1 MSSIDNITDNDI
13 ELAIEELI
21 QRDYFNGVAIQNI
34 KQKRRRTEASTEE
47 KVIDIW
53 QSSWGKLIS
62 HQNVSDCNSFEGSKF
77 RRRFRIPYPVFKELL
92 IPLCEDRN
100 VFMSKKKSFIP
111 IEFKILIALRVL

>member
-1 MSSIDNITDNDI
+1 MVLQFKTLN
-13 ELAIEELI
+13 
-21 QRDYFNGVAIQNI
+21 
-34 KQKRRRTEASTEE
+34 KKRRRTEANTEE

-111 IEFKILIALRVL
+111 IEFKILIALRILGRNNTSDDCCEGISGIGVTL